1 MVGKVF
7 DRMDS
12 LRPLAT
18 KSELRIIEGIR
29 KMDKNS
35 LIYMSITELASAL
48 DVAEATILRFCRK
61 LDYRGFQDFK
71 LNLSQE
77 IGGEVLPAASP
88 ARRIADDMT
97 DAILETYK
105 QIDYNECLEIARK
118 ILEARR
124 VCAFAVGASSVAT
137 LEMRFRLLRAGII
150 LDAPTDSHI
159 QSIAAAN
166 FDERDF
172 LVLISISG
180 STKDILHVAE
190 IAKNAGATILAITN
204 YNKSPLA
211 RYADHLLLSSRK
223 EAANDGGSLSASVAQ
238 AYVVDVLCNAVYEVL
253 GTEGR
258 ERRMKASDAVV
269 EKAI

>member
-7 DRMDS
+7 DRMES
-12 LRPLAT
+12 VRPVAT
-18 KSELRIIEGIR
+18 KTELRIIDGIR
-29 KMDKNS
+29 RMDRNS
-35 LIYMSITELASAL
+35 LIYMSITELSGVL
-48 DVAEATILRFCRK
+48 DVAEATVLRFCRK

-77 IGGEVLPAASP
+77 LGETEKETSST
-88 ARRIADDMT
+88 ARRVADEMT

-105 QIDYNECLEIARK
+105 QINYEECLEIARK
-118 ILEARR
+118 IVASRR

-150 LDAPTDSHI
+150 LDAATDSHI

-172 LVLISISG
+172 LVLVSISG

-190 IAKNAGATILAITN
+190 IARSVGATILVITN

-211 RYADHLLLSSRK
+211 RYADYLLLSSKK
-223 EAANDGGSLSASVAQ
+223 EAANDGGSLSATVAQ

-253 GTEGR
+253 GIEGT
-258 ERRMKASDAVV
+258 ERRMKASDAVA

>member
-1 MVGKVF
+1 MIGKVF
-7 DRMDS
+7 DRMES

-18 KSELRIIEGIR
+18 KTELRIIDGIR
-29 KMDKNS
+29 QIDKNS
-35 LIYMSITELASAL
+35 LIYMSITELSGVL
-48 DVAEATILRFCRK
+48 DVAEATVLRFCRK

-77 IGGEVLPAASP
+77 LGGEPETVASP
-88 ARRIADDMT
+88 SRRIAYDMT

-105 QIDYNECLEIARK
+105 QIDYNECLEIAKK
-118 ILEARR
+118 ILDADR
-124 VCAFAVGASSVAT
+124 VCAFAVGASSIAA
-137 LEMRFRLLRAGII
+137 LEMRMRLLRAGII
-150 LDAPTDSHI
+150 VDAASDSHV

-166 FDERDF
+166 FGENDF
-172 LVLISISG
+172 LVLISVSG

-190 IAKNAGATILAITN
+190 LAKNGGASILAITN

-211 RYADHLLLSSRK
+211 RYADYLLLSSRK

-238 AYVVDVLCNAVYEVL
+238 SYVIDVLCNAVYETL
-253 GTEGR
+253 GTKGR
-258 ERRMKASDAVV
+258 ERRLKASDAVA